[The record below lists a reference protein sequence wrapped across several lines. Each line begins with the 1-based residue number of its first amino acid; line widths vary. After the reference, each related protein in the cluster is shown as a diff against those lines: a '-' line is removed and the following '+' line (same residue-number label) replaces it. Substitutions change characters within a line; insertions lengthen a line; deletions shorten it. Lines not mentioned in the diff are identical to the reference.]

1 MFKNIYPMTKLI
13 ISTLLAVELI
23 AGARAQTQLTGS
35 LSNGLV
41 AWYSFNN
48 NYSDSSASSN
58 NLTNPTIGCTFTN
71 DRFGNSNSALHLN
84 TNTDSVSSVY
94 NLGITNNQAHSVSLW
109 LKVDSQPLWLQGVV
123 LYFGDASINRGEVNV
138 GLDTNFG
145 GQINIGGNYADV
157 SAQNIGNPFF
167 HQWHMITATYESNVP
182 NTKIYLDGILLSTT
196 NNYQGILNIA
206 ASSLHIGVPSGT
218 PGSATLNNSSID
230 DIMIYNRALSSN
242 EVASLFTIETV
253 QDEDSYLAQSLPTNS
268 HFFTALAAN
277 TNFVAALASS
287 ITASSNNYGISQVG
301 PQGATGPTGPQG
313 PQGLQG
319 IQGLTGA
326 AGPQGPQGPAGLN
339 GSNGATGV
347 FDPTVLT
354 NTAFLAG
361 LASNPVFLNALSTQ
375 IQNGSNNFGLAV
387 KQNQTLTFPAIAT
400 VTYATNAPKIT
411 LSATSSSGLTNVTY
425 TSANGSVA
433 TIVSNTMTV
442 TGAGSSTITASQAGN
457 ALWNPV
463 SASHTFVVNPI
474 TQTLSFPAI
483 PTQVSVAG
491 QHVTLGA
498 TSSAKLT
505 PITYSVANTAIASV
519 SSNVLTILGAGT
531 TTVTATNIGTQ
542 NYTPA
547 GATQT
552 LIVK

>member
-1 MFKNIYPMTKLI
+1 MREADCIESYFDYPLAGFRGFAYIDCNIKCISQMFKNIYPMTKLI

-206 ASSLHIGVPSGT
+206 ASSLHIGV
-218 PGSATLNNSSID
+218 
-230 DIMIYNRALSSN
+230 
-242 EVASLFTIETV
+242 
-253 QDEDSYLAQSLPTNS
+253 
-268 HFFTALAAN
+268 
-277 TNFVAALASS
+277 
-287 ITASSNNYGISQVG
+287 
-301 PQGATGPTGPQG
+301 
-313 PQGLQG
+313 
-319 IQGLTGA
+319 
-326 AGPQGPQGPAGLN
+326 
-339 GSNGATGV
+339 
-347 FDPTVLT
+347 
-354 NTAFLAG
+354 
-361 LASNPVFLNALSTQ
+361 
-375 IQNGSNNFGLAV
+375 
-387 KQNQTLTFPAIAT
+387 
-400 VTYATNAPKIT
+400 
-411 LSATSSSGLTNVTY
+411 
-425 TSANGSVA
+425 
-433 TIVSNTMTV
+433 
-442 TGAGSSTITASQAGN
+442 
-457 ALWNPV
+457 
-463 SASHTFVVNPI
+463 
-474 TQTLSFPAI
+474 
-483 PTQVSVAG
+483 
-491 QHVTLGA
+491 
-498 TSSAKLT
+498 
-505 PITYSVANTAIASV
+505 
-519 SSNVLTILGAGT
+519 
-531 TTVTATNIGTQ
+531 
-542 NYTPA
+542 
-547 GATQT
+547 
-552 LIVK
+552 